1 MYEMHL
7 LKIGIIG
14 SGVAAKRIFSTVK
27 KIDKS
32 SKIDFYSNTRNYFF
46 FNKKKIL
53 LKKFDLE
60 SKNLEQ
66 DLFFIANN
74 TSLHFKYLNSLLINN
89 IPVYVEKPICTTDKE
104 IEILE
109 NKIKNF
115 KKKLCVGY
123 QFRENNCL
131 KYLKKKIKS
140 NRSKIINVMCYSGE
154 NVKKYHK
161 FENYLNSYTVSKNK
175 GGGILLTQS
184 HQIDILNFL
193 FDNVHFHSAFSVDR
207 DKNFKLNSNVETN
220 VTYILKSND
229 NIPICCNLNYFGLTK
244 TFIQISF
251 ENEILTWNNNNYI
264 LIEKNNPKK
273 NKKIFFKQT
282 RNNMFQNKIENFIK
296 NMNKKKNLKENKEII
311 STIKLVNKIKSRI

>member
-32 SKIDFYSNTRNYFF
+32 SKIDFYSNTKNYFF

-104 IEILE
+104 IEILV
-109 NKIKNF
+109 NKLKNF

-296 NMNKKKNLKENKEII
+296 NMNKKNTLKENKEII